1 MVKRSKGIKNEL
13 AYFYKV
19 IKNMDKKDSLKRS
32 EIQKHEISIED
43 ITYDEFSK
51 EFNLDKQL
59 FEKSLLGW
67 IELIENE
74 KLHMAVNNLSLD
86 EKILLN
92 YVFYEEKTQREI
104 SEIYNIAQ
112 QSIAKKV
119 ARLINKLKRF
129 LSNK

>member
-43 ITYDEFSK
+43 ITYDDFSK

-59 FEKSLLGW
+59 FEKNLLGW
-67 IELIENE
+67 IELVENE
-74 KLHMAVNNLSLD
+74 KLHMAVNNLNLD

>member
-1 MVKRSKGIKNEL
+1 
-13 AYFYKV
+13 
-19 IKNMDKKDSLKRS
+19 MDKKDSLKRS
-32 EIQKHEISIED
+32 EIHKHEISIED

-51 EFNLDKQL
+51 DFNLDKQL

>member
-1 MVKRSKGIKNEL
+1 MGKRSKGIKNEL

-32 EIQKHEISIED
+32 EIHKHEISIED

-51 EFNLDKQL
+51 DFNLDKQL

>member
-43 ITYDEFSK
+43 ITYDDFSK

-59 FEKSLLGW
+59 FEKNLLGW
-67 IELIENE
+67 IELVENE
-74 KLHMAVNNLSLD
+74 KLHMAVNNLNLD

-104 SEIYNIAQ
+104 SEIYNITQ

-129 LSNK
+129 LSNR

>member
-119 ARLINKLKRF
+119 ARLINQLKRF